1 MEGGI
6 LMGMSSVLKEQIT
19 IEKGR
24 VQQKNFNTYELL
36 RMQEIPDKIETYLID
51 SEMHPE
57 GVGETATPM
66 VACAIANA
74 FLKLTGKPLRHMPF
88 TPDRVLEVLNS

>member
-6 LMGMSSVLKEQIT
+6 MMGISSVLKETNHYCRWKSAAIQFSMT
-19 IEKGR
+19 IKYYGW
-24 VQQKNFNTYELL
+24 KIFLTKLKTEL
-36 RMQEIPDKIETYLID
+36 IA
-51 SEMHPE
+51 SNVNPE

-74 FLKLTGKPLRHMPF
+74 FFWL
-88 TPDRVLEVLNS
+88 